1 MPEEITTDKNVIA
14 SMSRSCEPEA
24 RQEATRQSDDTP
36 ANQSVATAAQQ
47 SVETPPLPL
56 VPPLSARDKISLAMG
71 TATENET
78 VTAEVANTIEAAPLP
93 APATPAT
100 PELSER
106 IASLEASLAQRDTS
120 LAEAAQTIETLKQ
133 DFTTAETTHLS
144 QAAIASQEIET
155 LKKDFAAADTAH
167 KEAVVE
173 YRRLAVSS
181 NPIFNPDLLA
191 GNSIPEINAAMSRAT
206 DLVAKLQAQIEATYK
221 AISVPAGA
229 PERSGPDASGLSAR
243 DKISLAIHNDTSS
256 RVTK

>member
-1 MPEEITTDKNVIA
+1 MPDEITTDKNVIA
-14 SMSRSCEPEA
+14 SVSRSCEPEA
-24 RQEATRQSDDTP
+24 RQEATRKSDDTP
-36 ANQSVATAAQQ
+36 ANQSVATAQQ
-47 SVETPPLPL
+47 SVETPPLSAA
-56 VPPLSARDKISLAMG
+56 PPLSARDKISLAMG

-78 VTAEVANTIEAAPLP
+78 VTAEVANTFEAAPLP
-93 APATPAT
+93 TPATPAT

-181 NPIFNPDLLA
+181 NPIFNPELLA

>member
-1 MPEEITTDKNVIA
+1 MPHEINQETENA
-14 SMSRSCEPEA
+14 APLPEPP
-24 RQEATRQSDDTP
+24 TP
-36 ANQSVATAAQQ
+36 AA
-47 SVETPPLPL
+47 
-56 VPPLSARDKISLAMG
+56 PPLSARDKISLAMG
-71 TATENET
+71 TAAENET
-78 VTAEVANTIEAAPLP
+78 VTAEVANSIEAAP
-93 APATPAT
+93 PAT

-155 LKKDFAAADTAH
+155 LKKDFAAVDTAH
-167 KEAVVE
+167 KEAVIE

-181 NPIFNPDLLA
+181 NPIFNPELLA
-191 GNSIPEINAAMSRAT
+191 GNSIPEINAAMTRAT
-206 DLVAKLQAQIEATYK
+206 TLVDKLRADVEASFK

-243 DKISLAIHNDTSS
+243 DKINLAIQNESS
-256 RVTK
+256 LRVTK